1 MNFKISRAWGIKIDR
16 EDLIKK
22 YNIKEI
28 ENQQEWYIYEIFIR
42 DLEQLI
48 ELEKDFGYIIIKN
61 NNEIKIY
68 DDYLE

>member
-28 ENQQEWYIYEIFIR
+28 ENQNEWYVYEIFIQN
-42 DLEQLI
+42 LEQLI
-48 ELEKDFGYIIIKN
+48 ELEKDFGNIIIKN
-61 NNEIKIY
+61 NNELKIY
-68 DDYLE
+68 DDCLE

>member
-1 MNFKISRAWGIKIDR
+1 MNFKISRAWEIKIDR

-28 ENQQEWYIYEIFIR
+28 ENQNEWYVYEIFIQN
-42 DLEQLI
+42 LEQLI
-48 ELEKDFGYIIIKN
+48 ELEKDFGNIIIKN